1 MKAKRFLALILA
13 LVMALSLV
21 ACGDSGKTPAA
32 DGDSNGGGDSSFPK
46 MTWTAATSGA
56 EGSNFDV
63 GLEKFSELLQ
73 EKTNGAVKLD
83 IYCSDQ
89 LTNGSTADSVQACM
103 DGTIDVTFQADG
115 IWGNFDTVFNIPNLP
130 FLFDSYDDVDSKLI
144 NGEGGK
150 YLMKAMEDKYNV
162 KCLGIGEN
170 GFRYLTNRKHPVK
183 TPDDLHDLKL
193 RISVCLD
200 PVMNQAAKLHYMT
213 GGQVKIPMVIR
224 APMGTGRR
232 GAAQHSQNMEA
243 LFAHIPGLKLVCP
256 STPADAKGLL
266 MTAIRDD
273 DPVVFLEHKLLY
285 PQKVEMPDDVAPIP
299 LGSANIRREG
309 TDLTI
314 LTWARQVNFSL
325 EAAEKLAADG
335 VSAEVIDLRSLVPLD
350 WDTIRDSVSKTH
362 RVLIAEEDVKRCG
375 FGAELSAQIMEEL
388 FDQLDAPVRRVAA
401 LNSSVPFCAELED
414 EIYPN
419 PERIAAEAAALLKE

>member
-1 MKAKRFLALILA
+1 MSR
-13 LVMALSLV
+13 
-21 ACGDSGKTPAA
+21 KTTMIAA
-32 DGDSNGGGDSSFPK
+32 IREAIDEEMLRDENVIVLGEDIGELGGPF
-46 MTWTAATSGA
+46 
-56 EGSNFDV
+56 GSCI
-63 GLEKFSELLQ
+63 GLL
-73 EKTNGAVKLD
+73 
-83 IYCSDQ
+83 
-89 LTNGSTADSVQACM
+89 
-103 DGTIDVTFQADG
+103 
-115 IWGNFDTVFNIPNLP
+115 
-130 FLFDSYDDVDSKLI
+130 
-144 NGEGGK
+144 
-150 YLMKAMEDKYNV
+150 DKYGPDRIIATPISEWGFT
-162 KCLGIGEN
+162 GIGVGAAMRGKRPIVELMYN
-170 GFRYLTNRKHPVK
+170 DF
-183 TPDDLHDLKL
+183 
-193 RISVCLD
+193 ISVCLD

-325 EAAEKLAADG
+325 EAAEKLAAEG
-335 VSAEVIDLRSLVPLD
+335 ISARVIDMHTIKPLD
-350 WDTIRDSVSKTH
+350 TEL
-362 RVLIAEEDVKRCG
+362 VLKAAKETGAIVTTEEANVLGGLGAAVAEYLGETYPIPVVRHGVNDE
-375 FGAELSAQIMEEL
+375 FGRSGKAPLV
-388 FDQLDAPVRRVAA
+388 LDAYGINA
-401 LNSSVPFCAELED
+401 D
-414 EIYPN
+414 G
-419 PERIAAEAAALLKE
+419 IAAKAKQAIAMKK

>member
-1 MKAKRFLALILA
+1 MTYAIMLGVFVILLFLGAPI
-13 LVMALSLV
+13 ALSLGTV
-21 ACGDSGKTPAA
+21 IYKKLKWKDI
-32 DGDSNGGGDSSFPK
+32 
-46 MTWTAATSGA
+46 
-56 EGSNFDV
+56 V
-63 GLEKFSELLQ
+63 ELLYDTA
-73 EKTNGAVKLD
+73 KSTGGLMLIIGGAT
-83 IYCSDQ
+83 IFSYAC
-89 LTNGSTADSVQACM
+89 TRYGISTSVQALLENCGKGGFLVIINIVLLIAGCFM
-103 DGTIDVTFQADG
+103 DA
-115 IWGNFDTVFNIPNLP
+115 NSN
-130 FLFDSYDDVDSKLI
+130 
-144 NGEGGK
+144 
-150 YLMKAMEDKYNV
+150 
-162 KCLGIGEN
+162 
-170 GFRYLTNRKHPVK
+170 
-183 TPDDLHDLKL
+183 
-193 RISVCLD
+193 ISVCLD